1 MESASVTLGHAT
13 GDHHHGPPEAN
24 KSSKVDQTTLGLLIF
39 LGLLG
44 TFWGLLETI
53 GAVADAI
60 VGM

>member
-39 LGLLG
+39 LVTEAMLFGG
-44 TFWGLLETI
+44 K
-53 GAVADAI
+53 
-60 VGM
+60 